1 MSDKDYRPTQA
12 TDEHGHDRGVFESPF
27 LASVR
32 AEFEGRVS
40 EDTNGDWTYCDPETP
55 K

>member
-12 TDEHGHDRGVFESPF
+12 TDEHGNDRGVFQSPF

-32 AEFEGRVS
+32 AEQEAIWGT
-40 EDTNGDWTYCDPETP
+40 TNGKWTYSDAEQQD
-55 K
+55 